1 MKNYCIDTFVS
12 ILLLFPWTKS
22 LTSSFVPQ
30 LRHGRVNHN
39 FNTNRNSRRSNVHIT
54 MKFASKLDD
63 ERSKMLAITSMNAAN
78 DDRNNDEGD
87 KNGQKLSSVFSE
99 SVQTEAREVLEK
111 VGWAGVAPDLSD
123 PEKPMT
129 SDDPFVQQI
138 DAGIRED
145 FGVGLDDLLNPAKV
159 VNLER
164 ELYQLK
170 EELQNTETDDTETI
184 ESIQSSIEKKQ
195 TKLSI
200 ERRSVFRDWL
210 KNIFVGQAVISLG
223 VSYVMS
229 TNPASLFGGF
239 NWFYSNSMDISIQ
252 VLGYWFWWLFIVPS
266 LRSRRPRGFEKKA
279 LDIAFLGTP
288 LVSILAPVVTKDTGL
303 IWMANFI
310 VVTGSYG
317 FAYLTDDVDNDNS
330 DNTKNQP
337 AWLKFL
343 YKSLD
348 FGSGQ
353 ERGARK

>member
-1 MKNYCIDTFVS
+1 
-12 ILLLFPWTKS
+12 
-22 LTSSFVPQ
+22 
-30 LRHGRVNHN
+30 
-39 FNTNRNSRRSNVHIT
+39 
-54 MKFASKLDD
+54 
-63 ERSKMLAITSMNAAN
+63 MLAITSMNAAN

-239 NWFYSNSMDISIQ
+239 DWFYSNSMWVTTKWIIRSSFFFASLGLLFDFYNSPNFNACDKQQLLVKYARTYDHNNIINYRDISIQ

>member
-1 MKNYCIDTFVS
+1 MVVMTAAKPARMVRNYLPFS
-12 ILLLFPWTKS
+12 ANRYKWKL
-22 LTSSFVPQ
+22 
-30 LRHGRVNHN
+30 GRCWK
-39 FNTNRNSRRSNVHIT
+39 RC
-54 MKFASKLDD
+54 
-63 ERSKMLAITSMNAAN
+63 
-78 DDRNNDEGD
+78 
-87 KNGQKLSSVFSE
+87 
-99 SVQTEAREVLEK
+99 
-111 VGWAGVAPDLSD
+111 GWAGVAPDLTD

-129 SDDPFVQQI
+129 SDDPFVQRI

-170 EELQNTETDDTETI
+170 EELQNTDDTATI
-184 ESIQSSIEKKQ
+184 ESIQNSIEKKKM
-195 TKLSI
+195 KLSV
-200 ERRSVFRDWL
+200 ERRSIFRDWL
-210 KNIFVGQAVISLG
+210 KDIFVGQAVISLG

-229 TNPASLFGGF
+229 TNPASLFGSF
-239 NWFYSNSMDISIQ
+239 DWFYSNSMDVSMQ

-279 LDIAFLGTP
+279 LDMAFLGTP

-317 FAYLTDDVDNDNS
+317 FAYLTDGVDNDDS
-330 DNTKNQP
+330 DDPKNQP
-337 AWLKFL
+337 AWLKFV

-348 FGSGQ
+348 FGSGR